1 MSPPPSL
8 ALVVIIIGGG
18 VDVDDDDDDDDDD
31 EVFARLFLDG
41 SNFFPTPGAFNIS
54 LIITKNTKSLKIVF
68 S

>member
-1 MSPPPSL
+1 MLSPPPSL

-18 VDVDDDDDDDDDD
+18 VDDDDDDDDDD

-41 SNFFPTPGAFNIS
+41 SNFFPTLGAFNIS

>member
-1 MSPPPSL
+1 MSPPPIL
-8 ALVVIIIGGG
+8 ALVVVIIGVG
-18 VDVDDDDDDDDDD
+18 VDDDDDDDDDDD